1 MSTTYTTGT
10 SDPPPQADRLRQ
22 EMRTIRRELGD
33 DVEELVEHAERL
45 MDWKYYVQRY
55 PWASVGGA
63 ALLGYFL
70 VPQRT
75 VSLPADESTLSRLA
89 NRLPLHPQS
98 SEPKRQGPTLLGSLV
113 SMGTGLAMR
122 AATAWLTAQVGKVM
136 ASQAANDAAD
146 RTAEEV
152 RHD

>member
-1 MSTTYTTGT
+1 MATHSTTGT

-55 PWASVGGA
+55 PWACVGGA

-70 VPQRT
+70 VPQRIVT
-75 VSLPADESTLSRLA
+75 LPTDEHTLSRLA
-89 NRLPLHPQS
+89 DRLPIHTKPA
-98 SEPKRQGPTLLGSLV
+98 EPKKQQSMLGWLV
-113 SMGTGLAMR
+113 SMGTGMALR
-122 AATAWLTAQVGKVM
+122 AAGAYLTQQLGKIV
-136 ASQAANDAAD
+136 ADQAPPA
-146 RTAEEV
+146 RPSHAEV
-152 RHD
+152 HHHDG

>member
-1 MSTTYTTGT
+1 MATHHTTGT

-55 PWASVGGA
+55 PWACLGGA

-70 VPQRT
+70 IPQRIVT
-75 VSLPADESTLSRLA
+75 LPTDEHTLSRLA
-89 NRLPLHPQS
+89 DRLPIHTKPA
-98 SEPKRQGPTLLGSLV
+98 EPKKQSMLGWLV
-113 SMGTGLAMR
+113 SMGTGMALR
-122 AATAWLTAQVGKVM
+122 AAGAYLTQQLGKIAAQQPAPVHH
-136 ASQAANDAAD
+136 SH
-146 RTAEEV
+146 AEIHH
-152 RHD
+152 HDG

>member
-1 MSTTYTTGT
+1 MATHSTTGT

-55 PWASVGGA
+55 PWACLGGA

-70 VPQRT
+70 VPQRIVT
-75 VSLPADESTLSRLA
+75 LPTDGHTLSRLA
-89 NRLPLHPQS
+89 DRLPIHTKPA
-98 SEPKRQGPTLLGSLV
+98 EPKKQSLLGWLV
-113 SMGTGLAMR
+113 SMGTGMALR
-122 AATAWLTAQVGKVM
+122 AAGAYATQQLGKIMAQQ
-136 ASQAANDAAD
+136 QAPVHHHPH
-146 RTAEEV
+146 AEV
-152 RHD
+152 HHHDG